1 MHTLLRCIEIFSWFF
16 MQNLHT
22 IGILL
27 CFRPERGAQ
36 ALEWVRPERGAQA
49 LEWVRPERGAQALEY
64 VVVPAAA
71 GELSLALEIL
81 GKRV

>member
-36 ALEWVRPERGAQA
+36 ALEWVRTERGAQA
-49 LEWVRPERGAQALEY
+49 LEC

-71 GELSLALEIL
+71 GELSMALEIL